1 MSEQA
6 PEPSVPGQAFT
17 YDGQVSEEKLAEL
30 LAFGAEHSS
39 LDFKKELNL
48 NEPLKK
54 LDFIKDCAAMMNQ
67 PQGGYLVIGANDDGT
82 PAQGYVTPTKEMF
95 DSAALTEIV
104 RPYVDAPIDIRAQ
117 VHTLQL
123 AGELAQMAVIYI
135 APPADGIPAVMA
147 KDGITKAQSG
157 TNVTRFSR
165 GVVFTREGTSN
176 AVVTHKTWGNVLA
189 NFRSQQRAES
199 RQDVDALI
207 RRTLQMVGTSGAP
220 PTIVPDLGMDAATFA
235 DAVSMTL
242 TDGNIRSLKKFFV
255 AAKNAYL
262 QGEGDE
268 QRTIA
273 LNRIAAVAAEAVIV
287 GDIGAVK
294 LAMDVLSNLYESY
307 LLTPGRTAGKQGAA
321 AEWLAMI
328 LRVIAV
334 GAAAV
339 RNGLYGALP
348 TIVLRPIGDSVYSY
362 RSWIRHAITE
372 ASRAS
377 LLVRSD
383 ETEKGGN
390 LIAMSAALL
399 RHSSD
404 LRPDL
409 HIADD
414 GESNEVFLDSLCQ
427 FDFLWCCLSLA
438 ASEDTSS
445 SAAYYPSCAAYH
457 QTRITPALHLIENN
471 AEIRAEIFRDIS
483 NQRIADSILE
493 VIEMAK
499 KQSWTYGGWWGGLR
513 EIDPAGWTMKMQ
525 PSRILQTVSR
535 HRDHRINHGC

>member
-1 MSEQA
+1 MSDTA
-6 PEPSVPGQAFT
+6 PEPGVPAQSFT

-82 PAQGYVTPTKEMF
+82 PATGYLAPTKEMF

-123 AGELAQMAVIYI
+123 AGELARMAVIYI

-147 KDGITKAQSG
+147 KDGITKAPSG
-157 TNVTRFSR
+157 TSVTRFSR

-176 AVVTHKTWGNVLA
+176 AVVTHKTWANVLA

-207 RRTLQMVGTSGAP
+207 RRTLQMVGTSGGSP
-220 PTIVPDLGMDAATFA
+220 MIVPDLGMDAATFA

-242 TDGNIRSLKKFFV
+242 TDGNVRALRTFFV

-262 QGEGDE
+262 QGEDDE
-268 QRTIA
+268 QKTMA
-273 LNRIAAVAAEAVIV
+273 LNRIAAVAAEAVLA
-287 GDIGAVK
+287 GDIAAVK
-294 LAMDVLSNLYESY
+294 LSMDVLSNLYESY
-307 LLTPGRTAGKQGAA
+307 LLTPGRTQGKQGGQAN
-321 AEWLAMI
+321 WLAII
-328 LRVIAV
+328 LRVMAV
-334 GAAAV
+334 GATAV
-339 RNGLYGALP
+339 RNGQYDALP
-348 TIVLRPIGDSVYSY
+348 TIVLRAIGDSVYSY

-372 ASRAS
+372 ASRAG

-399 RHSSD
+399 IHSPD
-404 LRPDL
+404 LRPDVQV
-409 HIADD
+409 ADD
-414 GESNEVFLDSLCQ
+414 AEPGEAFLDSLCQ

-438 ASEDTSS
+438 SNEDASS
-445 SAAYYPSCAAYH
+445 SAAYFPSCAAYH
-457 QTRITPALHLIENN
+457 QHRVTPALYLVENKP
-471 AEIRAEIFRDIS
+471 EVRAAIFGDIS
-483 NQRIADSILE
+483 DRKIADSILE

-499 KQSWTYGGWWGGLR
+499 GQSWNYGGWWGGRR
-513 EIDPAGWTMKMQ
+513 EIDPAGWTMRNATIED
-525 PSRILQTVSR
+525 SANRF
-535 HRDHRINHGC
+535 

>member
-1 MSEQA
+1 MSETA
-6 PEPSVPGQAFT
+6 PEPADPARALTF
-17 YDGQVSEEKLAEL
+17 DGQVSEEKLAEL
-30 LAFGAEHSS
+30 LALGAEHSS

-82 PAQGYVTPTKEMF
+82 PAPGYLTPTKEMF

-123 AGELAQMAVIYI
+123 AGELARMAVIYI

-147 KDGITKAQSG
+147 KDGITKAPSG

-189 NFRSQQRAES
+189 NFRSQERAES

-207 RRTLQMVGTSGAP
+207 RRTLQMVGTSDAP
-220 PTIVPDLGMDAATFA
+220 PMVVPDLGMDSATFT

-242 TDGNIRSLKKFFV
+242 TDGNVRALRKFF
-255 AAKNAYL
+255 ATAKNAYH
-262 QGEGDE
+262 QGEGEE

-287 GDIGAVK
+287 GDIAAVK
-294 LAMDVLSNLYESY
+294 LVMDVLSNVYESY

-321 AEWLAMI
+321 AEWLEII
-328 LRVIAV
+328 LRVMAV

-362 RSWIRHAITE
+362 RSWIRHGLTE
-372 ASRAS
+372 ASRAN

-383 ETEKGGN
+383 ETDKGGN

-399 RHSSD
+399 RHTPD
-404 LRPDL
+404 LRPDMQL
-409 HIADD
+409 ADD
-414 GESNEVFLDSLCQ
+414 GESGEDFLDSLCQ

-438 ASEDTSS
+438 SNEDASS

-457 QTRITPALHLIENN
+457 QYRITPALHLLENKP
-471 AEIRAEIFRDIS
+471 EVRAEVFGDIPD
-483 NQRIADSILE
+483 QKIADSILE

-499 KQSWTYGGWWGGLR
+499 GQSWNYGGWWGGRR
-513 EIDPAGWTMKMQ
+513 EMDPAGWTMKNATIED
-525 PSRILQTVSR
+525 SANRF
-535 HRDHRINHGC
+535 

>member
-1 MSEQA
+1 MSETV
-6 PEPSVPGQAFT
+6 PEPGGPVQAFT

-30 LAFGAEHSS
+30 LALGAEHSS

-48 NEPLKK
+48 NEPVKK

-82 PAQGYVTPTKEMF
+82 PAFGYLAPTKEMF

-123 AGELAQMAVIYI
+123 AGELARMAVIYI

-147 KDGITKAQSG
+147 KDGITKAPSG

-176 AVVTHKTWGNVLA
+176 AVVTHKTWGNVLV

-220 PTIVPDLGMDAATFA
+220 PMVVPDLGMDAATFT

-242 TDGNIRSLKKFFV
+242 TDGNVRALRKFFA
-255 AAKNAYL
+255 AAKNAYI

-287 GDIGAVK
+287 GDIAAVK

-321 AEWLAMI
+321 AEWLEII
-328 LRVIAV
+328 LRVMAV

-362 RSWIRHAITE
+362 RSWIRHGLTE
-372 ASRAS
+372 ASRAN

-383 ETEKGGN
+383 ETDKGGN
-390 LIAMSAALL
+390 LIAMSAGLL
-399 RHSSD
+399 RHTPD
-404 LRPDL
+404 LRPD
-409 HIADD
+409 IQVADD
-414 GESNEVFLDSLCQ
+414 GESGEVFLDSLCQ

-438 ASEDTSS
+438 SNEDASS

-457 QTRITPALHLIENN
+457 QYRITPALHLVENKP
-471 AEIRAEIFRDIS
+471 EVRAEIFGDIS
-483 NQRIADSILE
+483 NQKIADSILE

-499 KQSWTYGGWWGGLR
+499 GQSWNYGGWWGGRR
-513 EIDPAGWTMKMQ
+513 EIDPAGWTMRNATIED
-525 PSRILQTVSR
+525 SANRF
-535 HRDHRINHGC
+535 